1 MQEKAARLYE
11 HLTGGIFFDP
21 ERVFTKSCLERIVT
35 DVLFSEAEL
44 AVLQEIEVCAPPSE
58 ALGVIV
64 PPRTV
69 PCVWLLP
76 AFEGEANE
84 VAKTKIAWALA
95 SAIAISKGLGRDQVL
110 NDARYTMLR
119 WGFTVPEQE
128 AA

>member
-44 AVLQEIEVCAPPSE
+44 ALLHGIEVCAPPSE

-95 SAIAISKGLGRDQVL
+95 SALAIAKGLGRDQIV
-110 NDARYTMLR
+110 NDAKYSMVR
-119 WGFTVPEQE
+119 WGFPAPERE